1 MGLAAYGADRKLR
14 FHVFAGQ
21 SAGVMATL
29 AGRAYVMLTPDSTS
43 ATVAIV
49 DLAAGKV
56 VGERATDLPT
66 LLLADGPVW

>member
-1 MGLAAYGADRKLR
+1 
-14 FHVFAGQ
+14 
-21 SAGVMATL
+21 MATL